1 MRRTAVSALLVLLLV
16 SGPYAPLI
24 RVVGKPPVFSAVTTA
39 SSKQDLTLLTYHG
52 SLEVG
57 AEALQV
63 QVLLHVLVKVKQRAD
78 GSFKVRTVTYAER
91 SELAGKRTCIPSVAL
106 SKAVLLFLRA
116 LQSFMGLTAAP

>member
-1 MRRTAVSALLVLLLV
+1 MRRTAVSAVLVLLLV

-24 RVVGKPPVFSAVTTA
+24 HVVGKRSGFSAVTNA

-91 SELAGKRTCIPSVAL
+91 PVLAGKCTCIP
-106 SKAVLLFLRA
+106 
-116 LQSFMGLTAAP
+116 T